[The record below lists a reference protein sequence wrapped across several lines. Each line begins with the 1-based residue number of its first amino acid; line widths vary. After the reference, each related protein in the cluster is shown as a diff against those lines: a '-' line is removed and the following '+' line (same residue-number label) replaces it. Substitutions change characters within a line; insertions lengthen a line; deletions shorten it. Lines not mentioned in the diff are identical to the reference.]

1 MWRASIFKYLSET
14 EDLFCLTGSELG
26 KEWSKLRDRC
36 LTRAANS
43 KICSKSNT
51 NTGFQGSGHILG
63 YMVDWPLVPELSV
76 TSYPEAP
83 DKLERDLP
91 SRQRLRLGLRG
102 CFRRG
107 MREGGV
113 FELKRMGDTGCE
125 EVREGLVESDDE
137 LSAEEWVSSSSHD
150 FLFLWLEGESGG
162 VLVWRPSPT
171 EVERLLLAKE
181 LAVWFM

>member
-26 KEWSKLRDRC
+26 KEWSKLRDSC

-43 KICSKSNT
+43 KICSKSYT
-51 NTGFQGSGHILG
+51 NTGFQGSGHVLG
-63 YMVDWPLVPELSV
+63 YMVDWPLVPGLSV

-107 MREGGV
+107 MREGGG
-113 FELKRMGDTGCE
+113 FELKRMGDTGSE
-125 EVREGLVESDDE
+125 EVREGLVERDDE
-137 LSAEEWVSSSSHD
+137 LSGEKWVSSSSHD
-150 FLFLWLEGESGG
+150 FLFLWL
-162 VLVWRPSPT
+162 
-171 EVERLLLAKE
+171 
-181 LAVWFM
+181 